1 MDRRKF
7 LQMLSVMSATT
18 TLPGYACSAKATV
31 DTAMPTPGSK
41 DPPRKTIDSKKLPK
55 IGVVA
60 IGRTANELLTRLSGK
75 LPYIESSAAIDGDQE
90 ALLNIA
96 ADRKILLGKRE
107 IDAKLK
113 IAEAVSGFDIAFVV
127 AGVCDSIGTAILPI
141 VAEIM
146 REEHIMSIGVP
157 ITPCDVE
164 KPFGQKDA
172 IACANTFTAKT
183 DAVFPIEEALPSGTL
198 LCPATMTFERLYK
211 GITTPFAEPGL
222 VNIDFEDIRLLL
234 ARTGNSA
241 IGYGS
246 AYGSNAAQIATIQAI
261 AHPLLGMGCL
271 CDVSV
276 ILVSIE
282 GRSGLIKLR
291 GVSKIMN
298 TIRDVAPESLLIF
311 GATENE
317 NMYDDFRVTIMT
329 SGWSP
334 EA

>member
-7 LQMLSVMSATT
+7 LQTLSIMSATT
-18 TLPGYACSAKATV
+18 TLSGYACSVKATV

-41 DPPRKTIDSKKLPK
+41 APPKGAFDSKRLPK

-60 IGRTANELLTRLSGK
+60 IGRTASELLTRLSGK
-75 LPYIESSAAIDGDQE
+75 LPYIESSIAIDDDQE

-96 ADRKILLGKRE
+96 ADRKIFLGERE
-107 IDAKLK
+107 TDARLQ
-113 IAEAVSGFDIAFVV
+113 IAEAVSGLDISFVV
-127 AGVCDSIGTAILPI
+127 ADVCDPIGTPFFPI
-141 VAEIM
+141 VADIM
-146 REEHIMSIGVP
+146 REEHVMSIGVP
-157 ITPCDVE
+157 IKPCDVE
-164 KPFGQKDA
+164 GTFGHKSA

-183 DAVFPIEEALPSGTL
+183 DAVFPIEGALPSGTL

-211 GITTPFAEPGL
+211 GITTPFAAPGL
-222 VNIDFEDIRLLL
+222 VNIDFEDIKLLL
-234 ARTGNSA
+234 TCSGNSS

-246 AYGSNAAQIATIQAI
+246 AYGSNAAQIAAIQAI
-261 AHPLLGMGCL
+261 AHPLFGTGCL

-291 GVSKIMN
+291 EVSKIMN

-329 SGWSP
+329 SGWLP